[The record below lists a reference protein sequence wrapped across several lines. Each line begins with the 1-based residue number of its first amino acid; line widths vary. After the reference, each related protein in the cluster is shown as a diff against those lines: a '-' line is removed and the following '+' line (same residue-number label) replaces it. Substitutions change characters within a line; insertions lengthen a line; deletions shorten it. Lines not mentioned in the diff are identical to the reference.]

1 MPTINTTDPKPGFV
15 YDSVADTWYPL
26 LGISASQSLDEL
38 SDVIITSPATN
49 QALVYNGTN
58 WVNSA
63 ETGDISAVTSGTGIT
78 VTNGTGP
85 VPTVAIDTVVVATTS
100 NTLTMSGKTLT
111 DPTLTGTVTASGD
124 IVLSGTNGAGSIQDE
139 LTLILMGAL

>member
-1 MPTINTTDPKPGFV
+1 MATINTTDPKPGFV
-15 YDSVADTWYPL
+15 YDLDTDTWFPL
-26 LGISASQSLDEL
+26 LGLATQSLDEL
-38 SDVIITSPATN
+38 TDVIITSPATN

-85 VPTVAIDTVVVATTS
+85 VPTVAVDTAVVATTS
-100 NTLTMSGKTLT
+100 NTLTMSGKTLDT
-111 DPTLTGTVTASGD
+111 PTLTGTVTVTGD
-124 IVLSGTNGAGSIQDE
+124 IILSGTNGPGSITDE